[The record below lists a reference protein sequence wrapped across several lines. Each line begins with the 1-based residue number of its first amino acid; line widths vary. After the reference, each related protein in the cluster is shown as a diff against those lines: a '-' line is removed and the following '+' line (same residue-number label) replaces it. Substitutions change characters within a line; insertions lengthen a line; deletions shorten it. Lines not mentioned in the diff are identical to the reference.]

1 MIRLLKNSKR
11 SLTPSKIEIIE
22 MTEENKELIDECFY
36 CEEQRWGTWNSYD
49 LERKCIITSL
59 TKEECIRATRF
70 YLKAKQEG
78 KFENDKVYS
87 GSVEGKL

>member
-1 MIRLLKNSKR
+1 M
-11 SLTPSKIEIIE
+11 TPIKIDIIE

-36 CEEQRWGTWNSYD
+36 VVQQKWGTWNSYD
-49 LERKCIITSL
+49 KEDKGIMTSL
-59 TKEECIRATRF
+59 TKEQCIHATRF

-78 KFENDKVYS
+78 RFEHDKVYS